1 MEKKSLLRI
10 SDRVSSIAELCVRR
24 EMEDGVVKDN
34 RQNNRGRE
42 LMKQH
47 RFKNFVAL
55 FLIFVLVVGLLPI
68 EDATVD
74 AWAGTSS
81 QQQSNTV
88 WVENWAELQAALGG
102 NGYEIKLK
110 NNIVA
115 NSSDSGLV
123 VTGSAITIDLNGH
136 SIDRGL
142 DQSVLSATGAGFVL
156 KVASGASV
164 TITGSTTRG
173 EIKGGNNTG
182 FGGGIVV
189 EGGGKLT
196 LGNVLIGGNKAST
209 GKGVGVYL
217 ATGAALTLDGL
228 VTMGG
233 DESDPS
239 GYSDIFLNGGK
250 ITLGNNFQSGSKV
263 YVSCAVGATIFS
275 EKTTAEKAKG
285 IYAYKADEPR
295 ARLAYDIYRNA
306 YYLPNK
312 VTGAPAA
319 IADLTYN
326 KADRTLIN
334 AGTALGG
341 TIYYKK
347 TDKNASKPEFINA
360 SGNVVSDWVSDAS
373 LIKGKD
379 PGTYRVWYAVK
390 GDDRYCTVDPAYVD
404 VEIAKANMSI
414 TRSYN
419 VSIVA
424 RKMAQYELTL
434 DAPEDG
440 FGYTVNSYATT
451 MFDSCTVEN
460 NKLIFVA
467 KPSWDINTSEQIVIG
482 VIENRFYNTASA
494 EITVTADT
502 KNDQSFRFSE
512 SSIEKTFGDDPFTN
526 TIDGRPQGA
535 VSYRSGDE
543 SVATV
548 DATGKVTIKGI
559 GETTITVS
567 AAGDDNFN
575 QAEDSYTLRVTKGKP
590 VISALE
596 GSTNLTFRPNA
607 TGSAIGY
614 EQPLLKKAGIV
625 SGGTIYYA
633 VTDANDAT
641 APAFDADNIDTNV
654 WSSDI
659 PKRSNAGTYKV
670 WYAVKGDE
678 NHVDIVAITPV
689 EVTIAKAIHPYYGVS
704 ASPLVVLSN
713 SPQTNVIRLTE
724 DDITRE
730 FKYEGI
736 SLNENGAINSSR
748 LVDSA
753 EIIVGEDGRQWVSVN
768 TLGNS
773 DLCTHSY
780 GMTSKVAV
788 LINAGDNYEKFWGYL
803 PVVAGAIKFDG
814 GDVSVAYGNNNNT
827 YTKTIY
833 GDITAQAKAKYRV
846 KTCNPAGAVSV
857 DETTGKV
864 TINAIGETGT
874 KAVIEAYIGATAIGG
889 YPISEQTA
897 TYTFTVGYGMPDFVK
912 KPAVKESKL
921 KYDGAEHELIDAGSA
936 TNGTMYYRLVSNGK
950 TPNFIYDGRIV
961 DGWTT
966 DASAIKAKD
975 AGTYKIF
982 YAVKGDYGY
991 NVRYDSSSNFV
1002 TVEIVKAKLD
1012 LGTGSHSKEVLIEEA
1027 KQGYTVDL
1035 PELGNDLTYGTPTVS
1050 GQVAGLISG
1059 ARVSGHT
1066 LTFDTTSQVASS
1078 SAIIVIPVNVGNNY
1092 ENCEVNVTVTASVQ
1106 SDQTITVGADE
1117 VNKVY
1122 GEALFKNEI
1131 SGAKTTLTYKVTS
1144 GQDVV
1149 SVADDGT
1156 ITIRGIGE
1164 ARISVKAAGTAK
1176 YREATASFM
1185 VKVSKA
1191 NSEVT
1196 KLPAAVE
1203 KLEAGSEAQKLIVE
1217 GEAKGG
1223 KLLYAVSLNK
1233 DEKPDANAYA
1243 EEIPEGTA
1251 AGIYYVYY
1259 MVKGNEYYEDY
1270 VPTDALTV
1278 EIKTPQVTPD
1288 PVDPSGSG
1296 SGSTESGSG
1305 SSSST
1310 ESGSGSSSTES
1321 GSVTEK
1327 TEEKKEN
1334 DKENKNEDETP
1345 VVEPEVIKN
1354 EDGSTTTKTVEE
1366 NEDGSTTTKEE
1377 TQTSDG
1383 TTVTKEE
1390 TVLADGSVI
1399 AKEEEVSTDGTVTT
1413 REETKNAK
1421 GEGTATV
1428 IKADA
1433 DGNVLSETQETT
1445 KVNKKGSVTVE
1456 TVTENADGST
1466 VESTVKTTK
1475 SGNIT
1480 ATIVEKDAD
1489 GSVTTTNETVKKLS
1503 SGTVKTTTE
1512 KVETDAAGNVVATV
1526 EKTVRVAKTDEAGN
1540 TKTTATVKS
1549 TDAAGNVT
1557 TTKETVVVD
1566 AKGKASV
1573 SSVTTSTDGTKE
1585 EKSFSVSSKGTVKM
1599 AALETNAKEV
1609 EIPKTIEVGGVER
1622 PVTSISKNAM
1632 KGNKNVTSVEI
1643 GENITSIGAGAFK
1656 NSKNLSTIEL
1666 TDSITKISA
1675 NAFKGIAKNAT
1686 FKIKASS
1693 QEEFDRIVAL
1703 LKESGVSDSV
1713 TFEMA

>member
-1 MEKKSLLRI
+1 
-10 SDRVSSIAELCVRR
+10 
-24 EMEDGVVKDN
+24 
-34 RQNNRGRE
+34 
-42 LMKQH
+42 MKQH

-55 FLIFVLVVGLLPI
+55 FLVFVLVVGLLPI

-74 AWAGTSS
+74 AWAG
-81 QQQSNTV
+81 SNTV
-88 WVENWAELQAALGG
+88 TASNWAQLQSYLGRDNYVITLTDDIRAG
-102 NGYEIKLK
+102 LG
-110 NNIVA
+110 
-115 NSSDSGLV
+115 DSGLV
-123 VTGSAITIDLNGH
+123 VTGSAITINLQSH

-142 DQSVLSATGAGFVL
+142 DQSVSSATGAGFVL

-164 TITGSTTRG
+164 TITGATTRG
-173 EIKGGNNTG
+173 YVTGGNNTG

-196 LGNVLIGGNKAST
+196 LGNVHIGGNKAST

-217 ATGAALTLDGL
+217 ATGAALTLDGQ
-228 VTMGG
+228 VITGG
-233 DESDPS
+233 TSIE
-239 GYSDIFLNGGK
+239 GNYNDIFLNGGTL
-250 ITLGNNFQSGSKV
+250 TLGKNFKSS
-263 YVSCAVGATIFS
+263 SCVHVTCGVGDTIFS
-275 EKTTAEKAKG
+275 EKTTAEMAKAFHV
-285 IYAYKADEPR
+285 YKADDSRVE
-295 ARLAYDIYRNA
+295 LSYDIYRNA
-306 YYLPNK
+306 YYLPNEVAQPTAK
-312 VTGAPAA
+312 TN
-319 IADLTYN
+319 LTYN
-326 KADRTLIN
+326 KADQTLIN
-334 AGTALGG
+334 AGTASGG
-341 TIYYKK
+341 AIYYKK

-360 SGNVVSDWVSDAS
+360 LGNVAEGWVSDAS
-373 LIKGKD
+373 LVEGKD

-414 TRSYN
+414 TTSYN

-424 RKMAQYELTL
+424 RKKAQYELTL

-440 FGYTVNSYATT
+440 FRYGFNSVSDTY
-451 MFDSCTVEN
+451 FDRDRCKIDK

-467 KPSWDINTSEQIVIG
+467 RDWDINTSRKIVVG
-482 VIENRFYNTASA
+482 VEGNNFYNSASV

-502 KNDQSFRFSE
+502 KNDQSFHFSE

-526 TIDGRPQGA
+526 MIYGRPQGE
-535 VSYRSGDE
+535 VSYRSGNE

-548 DATGKVTIKGI
+548 DAKGNVTIKGI

-567 AAGDDNFN
+567 AAGDNNFN
-575 QAEDSYTLRVTKGKP
+575 QAEDSYTLKVTKGKP
-590 VISALE
+590 VITAPE
-596 GSTNLTFRPNA
+596 GSTNLTFSPTA

-614 EQPLLKKAGIV
+614 EQPLLEKAGIV
-625 SGGTIYYA
+625 SGGAIYYA
-633 VTDANDAT
+633 VTDANATT
-641 APAFDADNIDTNV
+641 APTFDADNIDTNV

-659 PKRSNAGTYKV
+659 PKRSNAGTYK
-670 WYAVKGDE
+670 
-678 NHVDIVAITPV
+678 
-689 EVTIAKAIHPYYGVS
+689 
-704 ASPLVVLSN
+704 
-713 SPQTNVIRLTE
+713 
-724 DDITRE
+724 
-730 FKYEGI
+730 
-736 SLNENGAINSSR
+736 
-748 LVDSA
+748 
-753 EIIVGEDGRQWVSVN
+753 
-768 TLGNS
+768 
-773 DLCTHSY
+773 
-780 GMTSKVAV
+780 
-788 LINAGDNYEKFWGYL
+788 
-803 PVVAGAIKFDG
+803 
-814 GDVSVAYGNNNNT
+814 
-827 YTKTIY
+827 
-833 GDITAQAKAKYRV
+833 
-846 KTCNPAGAVSV
+846 
-857 DETTGKV
+857 
-864 TINAIGETGT
+864 
-874 KAVIEAYIGATAIGG
+874 
-889 YPISEQTA
+889 
-897 TYTFTVGYGMPDFVK
+897 
-912 KPAVKESKL
+912 
-921 KYDGAEHELIDAGSA
+921 
-936 TNGTMYYRLVSNGK
+936 
-950 TPNFIYDGRIV
+950 
-961 DGWTT
+961 
-966 DASAIKAKD
+966 
-975 AGTYKIF
+975 IF

-991 NVRYDSSSNFV
+991 IDRYDSSSNFV
-1002 TVEIVKAKLD
+1002 TVEIEKAKLNI
-1012 LGTGSHSKEVLIEEA
+1012 GTGSHSKEVLIEEA

-1035 PELGNDLTYGTPTVS
+1035 HELGNDLTYGTPTVS

-1059 ARVSGHT
+1059 ASVSGHT

-1092 ENCEVNVTVTASVQ
+1092 EKCEVNVTVTASVQ

-1122 GEALFKNEI
+1122 GEASFKNEI
-1131 SGAKTTLTYKVTS
+1131 RGAETTLTYEVTS
-1144 GQDVV
+1144 GQNVV

-1296 SGSTESGSG
+1296 SGSSTESG
-1305 SSSST
+1305 
-1310 ESGSGSSSTES
+1310 SGSGSSSTES

-1445 KVNKKGSVTVE
+1445 RVNKKGSVTVE

-1475 SGNIT
+1475 SGNVT
-1480 ATIVEKDAD
+1480 ATIIEKDAD
-1489 GSVTTTNETVKKLS
+1489 GSVTTTNETVKNLS
-1503 SGTVKTTTE
+1503 SGAVKTTTE
-1512 KVETDAAGNVVATV
+1512 TVETDAEGNVVATV
-1526 EKTVRVAKTDEAGN
+1526 EKTVKVAKTDEAGN

-1585 EKSFSVSSKGTVKM
+1585 EKAFSVSSKGTVKM

-1703 LKESGVSDSV
+1703 LKDSGVSDTV

>member
-1 MEKKSLLRI
+1 MRLETASK
-10 SDRVSSIAELCVRR
+10 E
-24 EMEDGVVKDN
+24 EDGVVKDN
-34 RQNNRGRE
+34 RQNNRSLLREWHEWRGNAVGWKPTAKRGRE

-55 FLIFVLVVGLLPI
+55 FLVFVLVVGLLPI

-74 AWAGTSS
+74 AWAGTTS

-88 WVENWAELQAALGG
+88 WVGNWAELQAALGG

-123 VTGSAITIDLNGH
+123 VTGSAITINLNGKD
-136 SIDRGL
+136 IDRGL
-142 DQSVLSATGAGFVL
+142 RQDQNSQSAIGAGFVL

-164 TITGSTTRG
+164 TITGSMNEG
-173 EIKGGNNTG
+173 AIKGGNNTG

-196 LGNVLIGGNKAST
+196 LGKVIIGPNKAPK

-217 ATGAALTLDGL
+217 ATGAALTLNGL

-233 DESDPS
+233 HEDDTDSHI
-239 GYSDIFLNGGK
+239 DIFLNGETL
-250 ITLGNNFQSGSKV
+250 TLGNNFQSGSKV
-263 YVSCAVGATIFS
+263 YVSCAVGDTIFS
-275 EKTTAEKAKG
+275 EKTPAEKAK
-285 IYAYKADEPR
+285 AFHVYKSDAPSVE
-295 ARLAYDIYRNA
+295 LSYDIYRNA

-312 VTGAPAA
+312 VTQAPTA

-326 KADRTLIN
+326 KADQTLIN
-334 AGTALGG
+334 AGTASGG
-341 TIYYKK
+341 AIYYKK

-360 SGNVVSDWVSDAS
+360 SGNVAEGWVSEAS
-373 LIKGKD
+373 LVEGKD

-390 GDDRYCTVDPAYVD
+390 GDDSYCTVDVEDNAYVD
-404 VEIAKANMSI
+404 VEIKKADMSI
-414 TRSYN
+414 TTSYN

-424 RKMAQYELTL
+424 SKMARYELTL

-440 FGYTVNSYATT
+440 FKYTINNYVSG
-451 MFDSCTVEN
+451 MFDRCTVEN

-467 KPSWDINTSEQIVIG
+467 NHWEINTSQKIVIG
-482 VIENRFYNTASA
+482 VVENSFYNTPRV

-502 KNDQSFRFSE
+502 KNDQSFCFRE
-512 SSIEKTFGDDPFTN
+512 SSIEKEFGAEPFKNPISDRAIGTVTYSSSN
-526 TIDGRPQGA
+526 ET
-535 VSYRSGDE
+535 
-543 SVATV
+543 VATV
-548 DATGKVTIKGI
+548 DSRGEVTIKGV
-559 GETTITVS
+559 GETTIT
-567 AAGDDNFN
+567 
-575 QAEDSYTLRVTKGKP
+575 AEASGNKNYNPKTISYTLRVTKGKP
-590 VISALE
+590 VITAPE
-596 GSTNLTFRPNA
+596 GSTNLTFRPTA

-614 EQPLLKKAGIV
+614 DQPLLKKAGIV
-625 SGGTIYYA
+625 SGGAIYYA
-633 VTDANDAT
+633 VTDANAT
-641 APAFDADNIDTNV
+641 AAPAFDADNIDTNV

-678 NHVDIVAITPV
+678 NHVDIVAETPV
-689 EVTIAKAIHPYYGVS
+689 EVTIAKARHPYNGVS
-704 ASPLVVLSN
+704 SLPLVVLSN

-736 SLNENGAINSSR
+736 SLNDHGADNSSR

-753 EIIVGEDGRQWVSVN
+753 EIIVGKDGRQWVTIN
-768 TLGNS
+768 TLGDS
-773 DLCTHSY
+773 GLCTHSY
-780 GMTSKVAV
+780 HLPSKVAV
-788 LINAGDNYEKFWGYL
+788 LINAGDNYEEFWGYL
-803 PVVAGAIKFDG
+803 PVIAGAIKFEG
-814 GDVSVAYGNNNNT
+814 VDVSVEYGNNNNT

-833 GDITAQAKAKYRV
+833 GDTDAQAAVKYRV
-846 KTCNPAGAVSV
+846 KECDPADAVSV

-874 KAVIEAYIGATAIGG
+874 KAVIEAYIEATAVAG
-889 YPISEQTA
+889 YTISEQTA
-897 TYTFTVGYGMPDFVK
+897 TYTFTVRYGMPDFEVPVVK
-912 KPAVKESKL
+912 KWKL

-936 TNGTMYYRLVSNGK
+936 TNGTMYYKLVSNGE
-950 TPNFIYDGRIV
+950 TPNFINNGKIV
-961 DGWTT
+961 TGWTT

-1002 TVEIVKAKLD
+1002 TVEIGKAKLK
-1012 LGTGSHSKEVLIEEA
+1012 LGTGSHSTEVLIEEA

-1106 SDQTITVGADE
+1106 SDQTITFDADE

-1122 GEALFKNEI
+1122 GEASFKNEI
-1131 SGAKTTLTYKVTS
+1131 SGAETTLTYEVTS

-1176 YREATASFM
+1176 YREATASFK

-1233 DEKPDANAYA
+1233 NEKPDANAYA

-1278 EIKTPQVTPD
+1278 EIKTPKVTPD

-1296 SGSTESGSG
+1296 SG
-1305 SSSST
+1305 SST

-1327 TEEKKEN
+1327 TEEKK
-1334 DKENKNEDETP
+1334 EDETP

-1366 NEDGSTTTKEE
+1366 NEDGSTITKEE

-1475 SGNIT
+1475 SGNVT
-1480 ATIVEKDAD
+1480 ATIIEKDAD
-1489 GSVTTTNETVKKLS
+1489 GSVTTTNETVKNLS
-1503 SGTVKTTTE
+1503 SGAVKTTAET
-1512 KVETDAAGNVVATV
+1512 VETDAEGNVVATV
-1526 EKTVRVAKTDEAGN
+1526 EKTVKVAKTDEEGN

-1585 EKSFSVSSKGTVKM
+1585 EKAFSVSSKGTVKM

-1703 LKESGVSDSV
+1703 LKDSGVSDTV

>member
-1 MEKKSLLRI
+1 
-10 SDRVSSIAELCVRR
+10 
-24 EMEDGVVKDN
+24 
-34 RQNNRGRE
+34 
-42 LMKQH
+42 MKQH

-55 FLIFVLVVGLLPI
+55 FLVFVLVMGLLPI

-74 AWAGTSS
+74 AWADTPS
-81 QQQSNTV
+81 QQRSNTV
-88 WVENWAELQAALGG
+88 WVGDWAELQSKLGL

-115 NSSDSGLV
+115 NSSDAGLV
-123 VTGSAITIDLNGH
+123 VTGSAITIDLRGC

-142 DQSVLSATGAGFVL
+142 DQSDSSATGAGFVL

-164 TITGSTTRG
+164 TITGSTTPG

-196 LGNVLIGGNKAST
+196 LGNVLIGGNKAPK

-217 ATGAALTLDGL
+217 ATGAALTLDGK

-250 ITLGNNFQSGSKV
+250 ITLGNNFHSNSKV

-275 EKTTAEKAKG
+275 TKTTAEKAKG
-285 IYAYKADEPR
+285 IYAYKADDPKV
-295 ARLAYDIYRNA
+295 RLAYDIYRNA
-306 YYLPNK
+306 FYLSGK
-312 VTGAPAA
+312 VTQAPTA
-319 IADLTYN
+319 ITGLTYN
-326 KADRTLIN
+326 KADQTLIN
-334 AGTALGG
+334 ADTASGG
-341 TIYYKK
+341 AIYYKK

-360 SGNVVSDWVSDAS
+360 SGNVAEGWVSDAS

-390 GDDRYCTVDPAYVD
+390 GDDSYCTVDVEDNAYVD

-414 TRSYN
+414 TTSYN

-440 FGYTVNSYATT
+440 FKYKINSYATS
-451 MFDSCTVEN
+451 MFDRCTVEN

-467 KPSWDINTSEQIVIG
+467 KPSWNINTSQKIEIG
-482 VIENRFYNTASA
+482 VEENRFYNTARV
-494 EITVTADT
+494 EITVTANT

-526 TIDGRPQGA
+526 MIYGPQGA
-535 VSYRSGDE
+535 VSYRSGNE

-590 VISALE
+590 VITALE
-596 GSTNLTFRPNA
+596 GSTNLTFSPTA

-625 SGGTIYYA
+625 SGGAIYYA

-641 APAFDADNIDTNV
+641 APTFVADNIDSSV

-678 NHVDIVAITPV
+678 NHVDIVANRPV
-689 EVTIAKAIHPYYGVS
+689 EVTIAKARHPYYGVS
-704 ASPLVVLSN
+704 ALPLVVLSN
-713 SPQTNVIRLTE
+713 SPQTSVIRLTE
-724 DDITRE
+724 DDITRD
-730 FKYEGI
+730 FKYVET
-736 SLNENGAINSSR
+736 SLNDHGADNSSG

-753 EIIVGEDGRQWVSVN
+753 KIIVGEDGRQWVSVN

-803 PVVAGAIKFDG
+803 PVVAGAIKFINEN
-814 GDVSVAYGNNNNT
+814 VSFEYGKYNNT
-827 YTKTIY
+827 SYTQTIY
-833 GDITAQAKAKYRV
+833 GDITAQRAAKYRV
-846 KTCNPAGAVSV
+846 KTCNPEGAFSV
-857 DETTGKV
+857 DESTGTV
-864 TINAIGETGT
+864 TINEFGENYT
-874 KAVIEAYIGATAIGG
+874 KAEIEAYIAATTIAGC
-889 YPISEQTA
+889 PISEQTA
-897 TYTFTVGYGMPDFVK
+897 TYTFIVTRGMPDFVE
-912 KPAVKESKL
+912 KPAVKQQSKL
-921 KYDGAEHELIDAGSA
+921 KYDGVEHELIDAGSA
-936 TNGTMYYRLVSNGK
+936 THGTMYYRLVSNGK
-950 TPNFIYDGRIV
+950 TPNFIYDGQIV

-982 YAVKGDYGY
+982 YAVKGDFGY
-991 NVRYDSSSNFV
+991 NVKYDSSSNFV
-1002 TVEIVKAKLD
+1002 TVEIGKAKLD

-1035 PELGNDLTYGTPTVS
+1035 PVLDNDLTYGTPTVS

-1092 ENCEVNVTVTASVQ
+1092 VDCEVTVTVTASVQ

-1117 VNKVY
+1117 VKKVY
-1122 GEALFKNEI
+1122 GEASFKNEI
-1131 SGAKTTLTYKVTS
+1131 SGAKTTLTYEVTS

-1176 YREATASFM
+1176 YREATASFK

-1203 KLEAGSEAQKLIVE
+1203 KLEAGSEVQKLIVE

-1243 EEIPEGTA
+1243 EKIPEGTA

-1296 SGSTESGSG
+1296 SGS
-1305 SSSST
+1305 ST

-1327 TEEKKEN
+1327 TKEKKEN

-1413 REETKNAK
+1413 REETKNAR

-1475 SGNIT
+1475 SGNVT
-1480 ATIVEKDAD
+1480 ATIIEKDAD
-1489 GSVTTTNETVKKLS
+1489 GSVTTTNETVKNLS
-1503 SGTVKTTTE
+1503 SGAVKTTTE
-1512 KVETDAAGNVVATV
+1512 TVETDAEGNVVATV
-1526 EKTVRVAKTDEAGN
+1526 EKTVKVAKTDEEGN

-1609 EIPKTIEVGGVER
+1609 EIPKTIEAGGVER

-1703 LKESGVSDSV
+1703 LKDSGVSDTV

>member
-1 MEKKSLLRI
+1 
-10 SDRVSSIAELCVRR
+10 
-24 EMEDGVVKDN
+24 
-34 RQNNRGRE
+34 
-42 LMKQH
+42 MKQH

-55 FLIFVLVVGLLPI
+55 FLVFVLVVGLLPI

-74 AWAGTSS
+74 AWAGTTS
-81 QQQSNTV
+81 QQSSNTV
-88 WVENWAELQAALGG
+88 RVGNWAELQAALGG
-102 NGYEIKLK
+102 NDSVIELTKDIRAG
-110 NNIVA
+110 
-115 NSSDSGLV
+115 SGDSGLV
-123 VTGSAITIDLNGH
+123 VTGSAITINLNGLD
-136 SIDRGL
+136 IDRGL
-142 DQSVLSATGAGFVL
+142 DQSVSSATGAGFVL

-164 TITGSTTRG
+164 TITGSMTQG
-173 EIKGGNNTG
+173 EIKGGNNSG

-196 LGNVLIGGNKAST
+196 LGNVLIGGNKAPK

-233 DESDPS
+233 DESDPR

-250 ITLGNNFQSGSKV
+250 ITLGDNFQSGSKV
-263 YVSCAVGATIFS
+263 YVSCAVGDTIFS
-275 EKTTAEKAKG
+275 EKITAEKAKG
-285 IYAYKADEPR
+285 IYAYKADDPEV
-295 ARLAYDIYRNA
+295 RLAYDIYRNA
-306 YYLPNK
+306 FYLPGK
-312 VTGAPAA
+312 VTQAPTA
-319 IADLTYN
+319 ITGLTYN
-326 KADRTLIN
+326 KTDQTLIN
-334 AGTALGG
+334 AGTASGG
-341 TIYYKK
+341 AIYYKK
-347 TDKNASKPEFINA
+347 TDKDASQPEFIDEL
-360 SGNVVSDWVSDAS
+360 GNVVSGWVTDAS
-373 LIKGKD
+373 HLKGKD
-379 PGTYRVWYAVK
+379 AGTYRIWYAVK
-390 GDDRYCTVDPAYVD
+390 GDDSYCTVDPACVD
-404 VEIAKANMSI
+404 VDIAKADLNI
-414 TRSYN
+414 QKNYD
-419 VSIVA
+419 VSV
-424 RKMAQYELTL
+424 RVYERA
-434 DAPEDG
+434 D
-440 FGYTVNSYATT
+440 YTVDLTSYESVTYST
-451 MFDSCTVEN
+451 ISSSVSNLISNITVDN
-460 NKLIFVA
+460 NKLSF
-467 KPSWDINTSEQIVIG
+467 S
-482 VIENRFYNTASA
+482 TASNSTGKGTSTAITIRAKKDNYNEVDVKVTVVWELPTEQQINYDHDPVEKGFGA
-494 EITVTADT
+494 EPFITQIPDHAIGTVTY
-502 KNDQSFRFSE
+502 
-512 SSIEKTFGDDPFTN
+512 SSSN
-526 TIDGRPQGA
+526 
-535 VSYRSGDE
+535 E

-548 DATGKVTIKGI
+548 DSRGEVTIKGV
-559 GETTITVS
+559 GETTITAVAS
-567 AAGDDNFN
+567 GNEN
-575 QAEDSYTLRVTKGKP
+575 YNPKTISYTLRVTKGKP
-590 VISALE
+590 VITPLE
-596 GSTNLTFRPNA
+596 ASTNLTFSPTA

-614 EQPLLKKAGIV
+614 EQPLLEKAGIV
-625 SGGTIYYA
+625 SGGAIYYA
-633 VTDANDAT
+633 VTDANATT

-678 NHVDIVAITPV
+678 NHVDIVANRPV
-689 EVTIAKAIHPYYGVS
+689 EVTIAKARHPYNGVS
-704 ASPLVVLSN
+704 SLPLVVLSN

-724 DDITRE
+724 DDITID
-730 FKYEGI
+730 FKYVET
-736 SLNENGAINSSR
+736 SLDDHGADNSSG

-753 EIIVGEDGRQWVSVN
+753 EIIVGEDGRRWVSVN

-788 LINAGDNYEKFWGYL
+788 LINAGDNYEEFWGYL
-803 PVVAGAIKFDG
+803 PVIAGAIKFDG
-814 GDVSVAYGNNNNT
+814 GDVSVEYGNNNNT
-827 YTKTIY
+827 YTKNIY
-833 GDITAQAKAKYRV
+833 GDTDAQAAVKYRV
-846 KTCNPAGAVSV
+846 KECDPASAVSV
-857 DETTGKV
+857 DERTGKV

-874 KAVIEAYIGATAIGG
+874 KAVIEAYIEATAIAG
-889 YPISEQTA
+889 YTISEQTA
-897 TYTFTVGYGMPDFVK
+897 TYTFTVRYGMPGFEVPVVK
-912 KPAVKESKL
+912 QGKL
-921 KYDGAEHELIDAGSA
+921 KYDGAEHELINAGSA
-936 TNGTMYYRLVSNGK
+936 TNGTMYYKLVPNEE
-950 TPNFIYDGRIV
+950 TPNFINNGDIV
-961 DGWTT
+961 AGWTT
-966 DASAIKAKD
+966 DASEIKAKD

-982 YAVKGDYGY
+982 YAVKGDNGY
-991 NVRYDSSSNFV
+991 IDRYDSSSNFV
-1002 TVEIVKAKLD
+1002 TVEIVKAKLN

-1027 KQGYTVDL
+1027 KQGYTVEL

-1066 LTFDTTSQVASS
+1066 LKFDTTSQVASS

-1122 GEALFKNEI
+1122 GEASFKNEI

-1176 YREATASFM
+1176 YREATANFK

-1251 AGIYYVYY
+1251 AGIYYVYF

-1296 SGSTESGSG
+1296 SGSNTESG
-1305 SSSST
+1305 
-1310 ESGSGSSSTES
+1310 STES

-1475 SGNIT
+1475 SGNVT
-1480 ATIVEKDAD
+1480 ATIIEKDAD
-1489 GSVTTTNETVKKLS
+1489 GSVTTTNETVKNLS
-1503 SGTVKTTTE
+1503 SGAVKTTTE
-1512 KVETDAAGNVVATV
+1512 TVETDAEGNVVATV
-1526 EKTVRVAKTDEAGN
+1526 EKTVKVAKTDEEGN

-1703 LKESGVSDSV
+1703 LKDSGVSDTV

>member
-1 MEKKSLLRI
+1 MLASCGKEVSFAYNLWLSIRNGAFIREREAITVKNNEK
-10 SDRVSSIAELCVRR
+10 
-24 EMEDGVVKDN
+24 
-34 RQNNRGRE
+34 NNRGRE

-55 FLIFVLVVGLLPI
+55 FLVFVLVVGLLPI

-74 AWAGTSS
+74 AWADTPS
-81 QQQSNTV
+81 QQSPNTV
-88 WVENWAELQAALGG
+88 WVGNWAKLQAALGR
-102 NGYEIKLK
+102 NGSVINLGS
-110 NNIVA
+110 NIVA
-115 NSSDSGLV
+115 NSKDAGLV
-123 VTGSAITIDLNGH
+123 VTGSAITIDLKGND
-136 SIDRGL
+136 INRE
-142 DQSVLSATGAGFVL
+142 LSSKPATGAGFVL

-164 TITGSTTRG
+164 TITGATTRG
-173 EIKGGNNTG
+173 YVTGGNNTG

-196 LGNVLIGGNKAST
+196 LGNVHIGGNKAST

-217 ATGAALTLDGL
+217 ATGAALTLDGQ
-228 VTMGG
+228 VMTGG
-233 DESDPS
+233 TSIEG
-239 GYSDIFLNGGK
+239 GYNDIFLNGGTL
-250 ITLGNNFQSGSKV
+250 TLGENFKSGSCV
-263 YVSCAVGATIFS
+263 HVTCGVGDTIFS
-275 EKTTAEKAKG
+275 EKTTAENAKAFRVH
-285 IYAYKADEPR
+285 KADEPGV
-295 ARLAYDIYRNA
+295 RLDYDIYRNA
-306 YYLPNK
+306 FYLPGK
-312 VTGAPAA
+312 VTQAPTA
-319 IADLTYN
+319 ITGLTYN
-326 KADRTLIN
+326 EAEQTLIN
-334 AGTALGG
+334 AGTASGG
-341 TIYYKK
+341 AIYYKK
-347 TDKNASKPEFINA
+347 TDINASQPEFIDA
-360 SGNVVSDWVSDAS
+360 SGNVVSGWVTDAS
-373 LIKGKD
+373 DLKGKD
-379 PGTYRVWYAVK
+379 AGTYRVWYAVK
-390 GDDRYCTVDPAYVD
+390 GDDSYCTVDPAYVE
-404 VEIAKANMSI
+404 VEIAKADLNI
-414 TRSYN
+414 QKNYD
-419 VSIVA
+419 VSV
-424 RKMAQYELTL
+424 RVYEQA
-434 DAPEDG
+434 D
-440 FGYTVNSYATT
+440 YTVDLTQY
-451 MFDSCTVEN
+451 DSVTYSKIGSSVGNLISNITVDN
-460 NKLIFVA
+460 NKLSF
-467 KPSWDINTSEQIVIG
+467 S
-482 VIENRFYNTASA
+482 TASERKTTKADIIIRAKKDNYNVVDVKVTVVWELPTEQTIQYNNDDIVKEFGA
-494 EITVTADT
+494 EPFENPITNRAIGT
-502 KNDQSFRFSE
+502 
-512 SSIEKTFGDDPFTN
+512 
-526 TIDGRPQGA
+526 
-535 VSYRSGDE
+535 VSYRSSNE

-548 DATGKVTIKGI
+548 DSRGEVTIKGV
-559 GETTITVS
+559 GETTITAVAS
-567 AAGDDNFN
+567 GNESYN
-575 QAEDSYTLRVTKGKP
+575 PKTISYTLRVTKGKP

-596 GSTNLTFRPNA
+596 GSTNLKFRPNA

-641 APAFDADNIDTNV
+641 VPAFDANNIDSSV

-678 NHVDIVAITPV
+678 NHMDIVANIPV
-689 EVTIAKAIHPYYGVS
+689 EVTIAKARHPYYGVS
-704 ASPLVVLSN
+704 SLPLVVLSN
-713 SPQTNVIRLTE
+713 SPQTSVIRLTE
-724 DDITRE
+724 DDITRD
-730 FKYEGI
+730 FKYVET
-736 SLNENGAINSSR
+736 SLTDHGADNNSG

-753 EIIVGEDGRQWVSVN
+753 TINAGEDGRQWVSVK
-768 TLGNS
+768 TLGDS
-773 DLCTHSY
+773 GLCTHSY
-780 GMTSKVAV
+780 HITSKVAV
-788 LINAGDNYEKFWGYL
+788 RVNAGDNYEEFWAYL
-803 PVVAGAIKFDG
+803 PVIAGAIKFDG
-814 GDVSVAYGNNNNT
+814 GDVSVTYGNNNNT
-827 YTKTIY
+827 YPKTIY
-833 GDITAQAKAKYRV
+833 GDNAAQEAAKYRV
-846 KTCNPAGAVSV
+846 KTCNPEGAVSV
-857 DETTGKV
+857 DENTGNV

-874 KAVIEAYIGATAIGG
+874 KAVIEAYIEATTIGV

-897 TYTFTVGYGMPDFVK
+897 TYTFTVGYGMPGFEVPVVK
-912 KPAVKESKL
+912 AGKL
-921 KYDGAEHELIDAGSA
+921 IFDGAEHELIDAGSA
-936 TNGTMYYRLVSNGK
+936 TNGTMYYKLVSNGE
-950 TPNFIYDGRIV
+950 TPNLINNGEIV
-961 DGWTT
+961 TGWTT

-982 YAVKGDYGY
+982 YAVKGEYGY
-991 NVRYDSSSNFV
+991 IDRYDSSSNFV
-1002 TVEIVKAKLD
+1002 TVEIVKATLD

-1059 ARVSGHT
+1059 ASVSGHT

-1092 ENCEVNVTVTASVQ
+1092 EKCEVNVTVTASVQ

-1122 GEALFKNEI
+1122 GEASFKNEI

-1176 YREATASFM
+1176 YREATADFK

-1296 SGSTESGSG
+1296 SGSSTESGSG
-1305 SSSST
+1305 SGSST

-1366 NEDGSTTTKEE
+1366 NDDGSTTTKEE

-1383 TTVTKEE
+1383 STVTKEE

-1421 GEGTATV
+1421 GEGTAKV

-1503 SGTVKTTTE
+1503 SGTVKTKTE